1 MEKKRYFWLKLKEDF
16 FEQKE
21 IKKLR
26 RQEGGDTSVL
36 IYLKMQLHSLKNE
49 GKVFFEG
56 FEENICEE
64 IALELDEDIEDV
76 KTLFLFLQKYKLV
89 EEISEDE
96 FLISKVPESLVS
108 EGTSAE
114 RMRQSRKKKCKTENS
129 QSENSVE
136 QCAHNSEQCSTINA
150 QSENSVAQCAK
161 MCAQSDV
168 EIDIEKKE
176 DQKIEREYEREIF
189 SASRVENASEPER
202 EVASLPLK
210 NGDNFSVTEK
220 LVEDLRPCYQ
230 GVDVR
235 TEILK
240 MRAWLVANPEKR
252 KTSGTVMKFIT
263 GWLARTQSSP
273 PPEIKAPPRP
283 GGARFSD
290 LTDADFET

>member
-96 FLISKVPESLVS
+96 FLIAKVPESLVS

-114 RMRQSRKKKCKTENS
+114 RVRNFRKKTKSDKVQMCNDPALQCNNS
-129 QSENSVE
+129 ALHETL
-136 QCAHNSEQCSTINA
+136 QCNDPMLHRN
-150 QSENSVAQCAK
+150 
-161 MCAQSDV
+161 V
-168 EIDIEKKE
+168 EIDIDIEKEIEIEKDIEKE
-176 DQKIEREYEREIF
+176 IERKKRAKDRER
-189 SASRVENASEPER
+189 V
-202 EVASLPLK
+202 
-210 NGDNFSVTEK
+210 
-220 LVEDLRPCYQ
+220 
-230 GVDVR
+230 
-235 TEILK
+235 
-240 MRAWLVANPEKR
+240 
-252 KTSGTVMKFIT
+252 
-263 GWLARTQSSP
+263 
-273 PPEIKAPPRP
+273 
-283 GGARFSD
+283 
-290 LTDADFET
+290 